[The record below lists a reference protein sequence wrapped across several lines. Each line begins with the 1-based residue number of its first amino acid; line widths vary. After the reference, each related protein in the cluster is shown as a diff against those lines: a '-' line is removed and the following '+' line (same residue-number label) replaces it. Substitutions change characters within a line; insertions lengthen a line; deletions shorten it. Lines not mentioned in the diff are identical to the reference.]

1 MRMKL
6 SVLVLI
12 AAATATSLSA
22 HVMVSPTTS
31 KSGASQKYEVR
42 VHNEAKVAATSV
54 DLDVPDGVTVT
65 DVAKP
70 ATGTYTTKK
79 TGDRITMITW
89 QVEVQPNKYVAL
101 PFTAKNPTD
110 GAELRWSL
118 HEHLADGSVVDWSD
132 TPGSKQK
139 GSVTKLTSGLE

>member
-1 MRMKL
+1 
-6 SVLVLI
+6 
-12 AAATATSLSA
+12 LSA

-31 KSGASQKYEVR
+31 KSGATQKYEVR

-54 DLDVPDGVTVT
+54 DLDIPDGVTVT

-70 ATGTYTTKK
+70 AAGTYTTNK
-79 TGDRITMITW
+79 TGDRITTITW
-89 QVEVQPNKYVAL
+89 KIEVLPSKYVAL
-101 PFTAKNPTD
+101 PFTATNPA
-110 GAELRWSL
+110 GAPELRWSL

-132 TPGSKQK
+132 KPGSKEK